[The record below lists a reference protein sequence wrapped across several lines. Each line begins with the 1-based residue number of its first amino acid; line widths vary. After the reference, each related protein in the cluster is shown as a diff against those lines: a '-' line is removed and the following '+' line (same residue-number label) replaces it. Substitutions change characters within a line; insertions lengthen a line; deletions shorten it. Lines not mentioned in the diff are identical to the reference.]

1 MLYGTET
8 LEQAKLNRPL
18 TWNTTITYETAT
30 AKFARYAEMKRQFLA
45 GEITA
50 RKIIGTGYKNP
61 KKVALEWING
71 QLGDAMAEMKELEP
85 FLHSPEFDL

>member
-18 TWNTTITYETAT
+18 TWNTTTTYEQA
-30 AKFARYAEMKRQFLA
+30 AEKFARYAEMKRQFLS

-71 QLGDAMAEMKELEP
+71 RLADAIAEMRELEP
-85 FLHSPEFDL
+85 FLHAPEFDL